1 MPTKMK
7 RKGGGLKVK
16 KAKLYGGSTK
26 PTAMKY
32 GIKKKKK
39 KKK

>member
-16 KAKLYGGSTK
+16 KAKAYGGSNMTK
-26 PTAMKY
+26 PKRYAKGM
-32 GIKKKKK
+32 KKKKK
-39 KKK
+39 K

>member
-16 KAKLYGGSTK
+16 KAKAYGATTK
-26 PTAMKY
+26 AMRY
-32 GIKKKKK
+32 GMKKKKK
-39 KKK
+39 K

>member
-16 KAKLYGGSTK
+16 KAKAYGGTMTK
-26 PTAMKY
+26 PKRYSKGMN
-32 GIKKKKK
+32 KKKKK
-39 KKK
+39 

>member
-16 KAKLYGGSTK
+16 KAKQYNKTK
-26 PTAMKY
+26 STAMRY
-32 GIKKKKK
+32 GMKKKKK